1 MKTSRPTFKKALVKT
16 LQNLIFGILFFK
28 NIISGIQHFY
38 IYPHVPVDIIRVFFL
53 ISSFLAESLRKWREG
68 WGKAE

>member
-16 LQNLIFGILFFK
+16 LQNLIWNSFFK
-28 NIISGIQHFY
+28 NVISGIQHFY
-38 IYPHVPVDIIRVFFL
+38 IYPHVPVGIIRVFFL